1 MPDIPL
7 GVYTTVGGNQCVAS
21 VRVDKA
27 AMVTVSFAWNSTP
40 TADDREEWSFTILAD
55 AIHGTLEEA
64 FRHRAVI
71 EVLRQ
76 HVAAGAL
83 ERVGVDASGD
93 WLFGGTDAATASL
106 PPGVVSLLA
115 KRQERRLR
123 GKRGRH
129 RLRP

>member
-1 MPDIPL
+1 
-7 GVYTTVGGNQCVAS
+7 VGGNRCAAS

-27 AMVTVSFAWNSTP
+27 AIVTVSFAWQSTP
-40 TADDREEWSFTILAD
+40 TADDREEWSFTILAG

-71 EVLRQ
+71 EMLRQ

-83 ERVGVDASGD
+83 ERAGIDASGD
-93 WLFGGTDAATASL
+93 WLFGGTDAATVSL

-115 KRQERRLR
+115 KRQERRSR
-123 GKRGRH
+123 GKRGQH